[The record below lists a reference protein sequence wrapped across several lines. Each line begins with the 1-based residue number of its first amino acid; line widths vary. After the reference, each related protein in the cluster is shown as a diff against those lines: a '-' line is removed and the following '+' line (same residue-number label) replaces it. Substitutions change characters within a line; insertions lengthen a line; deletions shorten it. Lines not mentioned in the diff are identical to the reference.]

1 MRSPGFRWLWLS
13 TLGVGAAQHLELT
26 ATSWLALTAG
36 GPLAVGA
43 ALAARSLP
51 KLLFGLTAGT
61 IADRFDRRAILL
73 ATAVSGVSVMTAVTY
88 FVATVGLVPWQVI
101 AIGLAN
107 GCLQVMDIPARQ
119 ALALD
124 IAGREIAPNAV
135 ASVSL
140 GDRLS
145 KAAGAFAGG
154 ALIATFGT
162 AACYLA
168 VGVAYA
174 LAAAFVLPLRVRR
187 ADSAEWVAI
196 PFALALREATRLV
209 LDVPTLRT
217 LALAAIAA
225 EVFAYSFSSAVPVL
239 VRDVLRSGP
248 QALGALTGS
257 ASVGATVAVV
267 ALSLLPAR
275 VRREPLLSLSAAAF
289 GASLIALGASTS
301 VAMAVAIM
309 LVVGVCNGAFDVL
322 QYTLMQL
329 AVPVGQRGRA
339 MGVYLLSIG
348 SGPLGQLE
356 AGTLVSLGGAAWA
369 LALNGAIVIGVAVI
383 LLALAPAHRWSGR
396 HWRTEP
402 ARHG

>member
-145 KAAGAFAGG
+145 KAAGAFAG
-154 ALIATFGT
+154 
-162 AACYLA
+162 YLA

-329 AVPVGQRGRA
+329 AVPVSQRGRA

>member
-119 ALALD
+119 ALA
-124 IAGREIAPNAV
+124 REIAPNAV
-135 ASVSL
+135 ATVSL

-174 LAAAFVLPLRVRR
+174 LAAAF
-187 ADSAEWVAI
+187 
-196 PFALALREATRLV
+196 
-209 LDVPTLRT
+209 
-217 LALAAIAA
+217 
-225 EVFAYSFSSAVPVL
+225 
-239 VRDVLRSGP
+239 
-248 QALGALTGS
+248 
-257 ASVGATVAVV
+257 
-267 ALSLLPAR
+267 
-275 VRREPLLSLSAAAF
+275 
-289 GASLIALGASTS
+289 
-301 VAMAVAIM
+301 
-309 LVVGVCNGAFDVL
+309 
-322 QYTLMQL
+322 
-329 AVPVGQRGRA
+329 
-339 MGVYLLSIG
+339 
-348 SGPLGQLE
+348 
-356 AGTLVSLGGAAWA
+356 
-369 LALNGAIVIGVAVI
+369 
-383 LLALAPAHRWSGR
+383 
-396 HWRTEP
+396 
-402 ARHG
+402 

>member
-101 AIGLAN
+101 A
-107 GCLQVMDIPARQ
+107 
-119 ALALD
+119 LD

-135 ASVSL
+135 ATVSL

-187 ADSAEWVAI
+187 ADSAEWVAV
-196 PFALALREATRLV
+196 PFARALREATRLV
-209 LDVPTLRT
+209 LDVPMLRT

-329 AVPVGQRGRA
+329 AVPVSQRGRA